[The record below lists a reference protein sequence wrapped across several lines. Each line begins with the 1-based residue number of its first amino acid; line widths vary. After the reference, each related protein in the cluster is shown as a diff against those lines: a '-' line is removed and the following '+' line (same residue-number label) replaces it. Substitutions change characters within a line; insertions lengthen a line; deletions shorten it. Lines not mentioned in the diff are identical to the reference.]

1 MGYQS
6 PLRYVSF
13 PFSPILSKENL
24 TDAVRPCRSK
34 VPSSLFLHFYL
45 TTPPASPAD
54 WSASPDLVASL
65 SVLPPPPTANSTRAP
80 SFVNGQLPLT
90 AALLPFL
97 KHVTPAEVLPFLKTH
112 LQWRAQKFDDAPVE
126 SRVLGDAGAISLRLV
141 GRPVRGGKGADE
153 FPDYGEWKREVD
165 ITLGKGEWG
174 LL

>member
-1 MGYQS
+1 M
-6 PLRYVSF
+6 
-13 PFSPILSKENL
+13 
-24 TDAVRPCRSK
+24 
-34 VPSSLFLHFYL
+34 
-45 TTPPASPAD
+45 
-54 WSASPDLVASL
+54 
-65 SVLPPPPTANSTRAP
+65 
-80 SFVNGQLPLT
+80 
-90 AALLPFL
+90 
-97 KHVTPAEVLPFLKTH
+97 TPAEVLPFLKTH